1 MAKINI
7 TERRLAQIIREEIK
21 NTLNEAYD
29 GDKGYKHQRSRE
41 PGPGGFGS
49 VTLPEPSVNAS
60 SITMED
66 PAGFFKSMIKL
77 YNKVGMPEEAAKMQ
91 KELDKLAAP
100 MAPDAEPLMDEEE
113 Y

>member
-1 MAKINI
+1 MTKKI
-7 TERRLAQIIREEIK
+7 TKQRLSQIIREEIK
-21 NTLNEAYD
+21 NTLSEAYD

-41 PGPGGFGS
+41 PGAGGFGS
-49 VTLPEPSVNAS
+49 VALPEPSVSAS

-66 PAGFFKSMIKL
+66 PVGFFKSMIKL

-100 MAPDAEPLMDEEE
+100 MSPEEG
-113 Y
+113 